1 MTTRKK
7 TAGKGGS
14 RKLKLNKET
23 IKDLRVPKDKEG
35 GVRAGM
41 MRVGYTPT
49 GDQGSCKCDTSPTV
63 GGSLCCAATWKCP
76 TPVARG

>member
-7 TAGKGGS
+7 TGRGAPK
-14 RKLKLNKET
+14 KLKLNKET

-35 GVRAGM
+35 RVKAGM
-41 MRVGYTPT
+41 LRGYTPT
-49 GDQGSCKCDTSPTV
+49 GEQGSCKCDTSPTV

-76 TPVARG
+76 VPLYKA